1 MNLRQFG
8 QRLGACA
15 VAAALAAGA
24 AAAHDYAL
32 GSLKITHP
40 WSPVG
45 PQGAPTIAGYLTIA
59 NGAGT
64 PDKLLSASSTAA
76 RSVEL
81 HQESMQDGIM
91 RMRAVTDGLAIPAH
105 GAVTL
110 APGAYHLML
119 IGPRRAFRAGEA
131 IPLDLRFSREGVAH
145 VALAVEAAKAT
156 PTAGMHM

>member
-15 VAAALAAGA
+15 VAAALAVGP
-24 AAAHDYAL
+24 AAAHDYAF

-40 WSPVG
+40 WSPAA

-81 HQESMQDGIM
+81 HQESTQGGIM
-91 RMRAVTDGLAIPAH
+91 RMRAVADGLAIPAH

-131 IPLDLRFSREGVAH
+131 IPLDLRFSREGVVH
-145 VALAVEAAKAT
+145 VTLGVEAAHAA
-156 PTAGMHM
+156 PMVGMHM